1 MSDTI
6 SIYKGDNHRECD
18 IDEAKKSF
26 AQYLQTENLN
36 FLIGC
41 GSVNCTYVVIYTVIQ
56 FRYYFIGIN
65 RNDSANTAGTHYLSS
80 DKDSNSFIAAT
91 PSVSSISS
99 WMDSSISGISSLTK
113 FLK

>member
-41 GSVNCTYVVIYTVIQ
+41 GWSSNVEDGKELAIH
-56 FRYYFIGIN
+56 IN
-65 RNDSANTAGTHYLSS
+65 R
-80 DKDSNSFIAAT
+80 
-91 PSVSSISS
+91 
-99 WMDSSISGISSLTK
+99 SLREIQILILPALIPK
-113 FLK
+113 IGLIIILNLC

>member
-41 GSVNCTYVVIYTVIQ
+41 G
-56 FRYYFIGIN
+56 
-65 RNDSANTAGTHYLSS
+65 
-80 DKDSNSFIAAT
+80 
-91 PSVSSISS
+91 
-99 WMDSSISGISSLTK
+99 
-113 FLK
+113 